1 MVGNGISEPSTV
13 GLLYVLRTLI
23 RQKHNLF
30 MYIYI
35 PYKLDPDA
43 FVKNFSEFIRNH
55 HGLPPRFSDG
65 GGPLETQQVLVR
77 NLRRVFDD
85 GFFGLELIR
94 FQFSKV

>member
-1 MVGNGISEPSTV
+1 M
-13 GLLYVLRTLI
+13 
-23 RQKHNLF
+23 
-30 MYIYI
+30 
-35 PYKLDPDA
+35 DPDA

-85 GFFGLELIR
+85 GFFGL
-94 FQFSKV
+94 